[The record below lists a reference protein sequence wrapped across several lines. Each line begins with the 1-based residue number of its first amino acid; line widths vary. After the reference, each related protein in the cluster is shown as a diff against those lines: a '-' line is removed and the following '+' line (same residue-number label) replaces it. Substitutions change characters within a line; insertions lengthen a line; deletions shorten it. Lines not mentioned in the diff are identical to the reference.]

1 MPLEIRPALAD
12 ELVPCAELFARIAT
26 EGFYWLEEEHRTAE
40 AMLGTFNEEE
50 VFVAVRD
57 GEMAG
62 FLSLSRADA
71 FVHSLFVETRGEGVG
86 PALLM
91 RAIAEVG
98 GPVSLKC
105 ADENRAARRFYD
117 RLGFVE
123 IDRGEDM
130 GHSWTRLR
138 SP

>member
-1 MPLEIRPALAD
+1 MTLEIRPALAD
-12 ELVPCAELFARIAT
+12 ELVPCAELYGRIAVD
-26 EGFYWLEEEHRTAE
+26 GFYWLEPLYRTAE
-40 AMLGTFNEEE
+40 AMLGTFNEEQ

-57 GEMAG
+57 GQMVG
-62 FLSLSRADA
+62 FVSLYRADA
-71 FVHSLFVETRGEGVG
+71 FVHSLFVETPGQGVG

-98 GPVSLKC
+98 GQVSLKC
-105 ADENRAARRFYD
+105 ADDNRAARRFYD

-123 IDRGEDM
+123 IDRGEDA

>member
-1 MPLEIRPALAD
+1 MALEIRAALAD
-12 ELVPCAELFARIAT
+12 ELVPCAELFARIAA
-26 EGFYWLEEEHRTAE
+26 EGFYWLDPSLRTTE
-40 AMLGTFNEEE
+40 AMLGTFNDEE
-50 VFVAVRD
+50 VFVAMR
-57 GEMAG
+57 GETLVG
-62 FLSLSRADA
+62 FLSLYRSDA

-105 ADENRAARRFYD
+105 ADLNLGARRFYD

-123 IDRGEDM
+123 VDRGEDA
-130 GHSWTRLR
+130 GHSWTRLK